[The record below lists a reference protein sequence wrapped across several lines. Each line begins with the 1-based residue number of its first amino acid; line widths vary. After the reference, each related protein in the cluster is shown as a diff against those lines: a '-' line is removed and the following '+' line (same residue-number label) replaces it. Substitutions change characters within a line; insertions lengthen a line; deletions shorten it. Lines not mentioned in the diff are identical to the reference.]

1 VRTEFSDRL
10 LEAVRKGDMYGSIQ
24 QHPRRLGEL
33 GVEAATKALMK
44 DPGLKKRDLLTVD
57 LVTN

>member
-1 VRTEFSDRL
+1 
-10 LEAVRKGDMYGSIQ
+10 MYGSIQ